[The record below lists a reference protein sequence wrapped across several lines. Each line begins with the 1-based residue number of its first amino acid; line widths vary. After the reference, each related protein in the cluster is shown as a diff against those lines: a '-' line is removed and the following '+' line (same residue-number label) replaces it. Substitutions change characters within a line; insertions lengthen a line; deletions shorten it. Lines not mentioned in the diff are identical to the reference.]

1 MNGVLNTIYSA
12 EFFVGAVSGAVMM
25 KLYQWHHCRHLDKV
39 APLPGGRRRHVPG
52 INIPVFGAVLSV
64 LALGY
69 VLFQTQETEER
80 YKGLADRVS
89 SCQVVFQSNIAAR
102 SAITTENDRVSILQ
116 RDKLSEL
123 DTLTGQWI
131 DRLLNPPPHL
141 VGTTLADPGRQGYTL
156 TVTRIYQEQASRL
169 RADINA
175 LRDEATKLAEA
186 RAAHPIPDPTC

>member
-1 MNGVLNTIYSA
+1 MNGVLHTIYSA

-39 APLPGGRRRHVPG
+39 APLPGGRRHVPG

-89 SCQVVFQSNIAAR
+89 SCQAVFQSNIAAR
-102 SAITTENDRVSILQ
+102 SAITAENDRVSILQ
-116 RDKLSEL
+116 RDKLSAL
-123 DTLTGQWI
+123 DALTGQWI
-131 DRLLNPPPHL
+131 DRLLNPPPNIAGLAINDPRRL
-141 VGTTLADPGRQGYTL
+141 VWNED
-156 TVTRIYQEQASRL
+156 VTRFYYEQTTAL
-169 RADINA
+169 RADIEN
-175 LRDEATKLAEA
+175 LRIEQDRLAAE
-186 RAAHPIPDPTC
+186 RAAHPIPDPSC